1 MPTWKRE
8 EATRR
13 NAVAPDEGDPCD
25 GRGDDR
31 EEAHGAPGRADART
45 RRGRDGWRAA
55 EPGEDPGAP
64 KEHRPHP
71 DDHARGR
78 TRWGDRGPG
87 ESRSREGRS
96 IEGGNV
102 MANLRKHELI
112 GLRVE
117 VVDATDPSQEHVR
130 GRVVD
135 ETRNML
141 VVDVQG
147 EEKRIPKHGSRFRF
161 DVPGGFEVDG
171 DEIRF
176 RPEDRVKKAR

>member
-1 MPTWKRE
+1 MALLRTKEIRAMDAE
-8 EATRR
+8 TIAKKLTELRDELMHER
-13 NAVAPDEGDPCD
+13 GVAAMG
-25 GRGDDR
+25 
-31 EEAHGAPGRADART
+31 GAPPNPGKIRALRKNIARILT
-45 RRGRDGWRAA
+45 IESRGREARA
-55 EPGEDPGAP
+55 G
-64 KEHRPHP
+64 
-71 DDHARGR
+71 GR
-78 TRWGDRGPG
+78 RD
-87 ESRSREGRS
+87 
-96 IEGGNV
+96 V

-117 VVDATDPSQEHVR
+117 VVDASDPSQEHVR